1 MFHELYGVFAKV
13 FAKFFEKCRIR
24 EEKLKQLFWVSF
36 ADLFFRIIV
45 SIIPPLTAKYKK
57 IFVDFI
63 GPMYSVFVLIFLLDY
78 GRTFKSFEL
87 GLSPVTIVLC
97 YMIFMPIVCFVLN
110 LIGQSSLTFLEV
122 FALIGYAL
130 YGHILALLVSFLIT
144 QENND
149 LVFFVCL
156 IVFGG
161 LSTLRMVLLQLQLIP
176 RPVARL
182 LVCTV
187 VSVIHILF
195 LVFLHFT
202 FMHPQFIYGSNASH
216 RIK

>member
-1 MFHELYGVFAKV
+1 MFLELYGVFAKV
-13 FAKFFEKCRIR
+13 FTKFNEKWRVR
-24 EEKLKQLFWVSF
+24 KERLKQLFWVSF
-36 ADLFFRIIV
+36 TDVFIRITV
-45 SIIPPLTAKYKK
+45 SIMPPLTAKYKK
-57 IFVDFI
+57 IFVDFV
-63 GPMYSVFVLIFLLDY
+63 GPMYSILILIFLLDY

-87 GLSPVTIVLC
+87 GLSPVSVVLC
-97 YMIFMPIVCFVLN
+97 YMIFMPIICFILN
-110 LIGQSSLTFLEV
+110 LIGRSSLTFLEI

-149 LVFFVCL
+149 AVFFVCL
-156 IVFGG
+156 VVFGG

-176 RPVARL
+176 QPVARL
-182 LVCTV
+182 LVCSL

-202 FMHPQFIYGSNASH
+202 FMHPQFIYGNKNH
-216 RIK
+216 I